1 MQWRPIVAT
10 SDPLQEA
17 FFATFGRLL
26 PLDGRVGVAL
36 LLTLVIEIMSC
47 FGLAALR
54 TLGEPRGRL
63 SRDGALILPVD
74 VGDDVIETHE
84 HSSPVTNKLVP
95 EGAENIP
102 SNSSLTA
109 ASLGS
114 LTRGKGGTCRES
126 NPRTFSRCARRR
138 RRQGVTREHLFGR
151 AIFLKSITNM
161 APTSGSDP
169 SRRSSADFVFRWTEF
184 WQPSSMLEL
193 G

>member
-17 FFATFGRLL
+17 FVATFGRVL

-54 TLGEPRGRL
+54 TIGEPRGRL

-84 HSSPVTNKLVP
+84 DSSPVTNKLVP

-102 SNSSLTA
+102 VQLLPN
-109 ASLGS
+109 GS
-114 LTRGKGGTCRES
+114 QSGLPDEAGKGGTCRES

-138 RRQGVTREHLFGR
+138 RRQGVTR
-151 AIFLKSITNM
+151 KS
-161 APTSGSDP
+161 
-169 SRRSSADFVFRWTEF
+169 F
-184 WQPSSMLEL
+184 
-193 G
+193 

>member
-1 MQWRPIVAT
+1 M
-10 SDPLQEA
+10 
-17 FFATFGRLL
+17 
-26 PLDGRVGVAL
+26 
-36 LLTLVIEIMSC
+36 
-47 FGLAALR
+47 
-54 TLGEPRGRL
+54 
-63 SRDGALILPVD
+63 ILPVD

-114 LTRGKGGTCRES
+114 LTSREGRNLPRKQSLDVFTLCEKTTKARGDKGASFRARHFPKVDNKHGADVRLGPEPTLV
-126 NPRTFSRCARRR
+126 SRLRFPKR
-138 RRQGVTREHLFGR
+138 
-151 AIFLKSITNM
+151 
-161 APTSGSDP
+161 
-169 SRRSSADFVFRWTEF
+169 TEF